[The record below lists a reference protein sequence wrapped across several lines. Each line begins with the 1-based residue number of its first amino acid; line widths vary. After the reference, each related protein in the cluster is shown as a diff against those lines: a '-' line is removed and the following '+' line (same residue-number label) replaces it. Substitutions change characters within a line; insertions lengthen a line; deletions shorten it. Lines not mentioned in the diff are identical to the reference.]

1 MTLASGDPLVPT
13 HTHNQRGATTSPSVA
28 ALPPP
33 VGASTSKR
41 ATEHRQSGSW
51 GATPEKMTFL
61 EQHCITHT
69 RTADFETIFKAA
81 VPMPEGGLLR
91 EKRRL
96 ALVVAISY
104 NGAEAMGWT
113 PLLGPAVDL
122 TYWVR
127 FLRARNYECD
137 FLWDGLS
144 DVSSRP
150 TKDVILHYLRWL
162 AECASPG
169 DEVVL
174 VFSGH
179 GNKSAYIPLNCPVD
193 HSDEA
198 IYPEDIRESF
208 LKSLEPESRVA
219 VLVVWDTCNASNP
232 FGLPQ
237 MLALEDNR
245 VISKPIEVPQ
255 ASPEVPEAIS
265 EVPEAISEVPGA
277 ISEVPEVD
285 FEHPVV
291 VICASSGKNLE
302 VELNKEPET
311 VNCGP
316 LCWAAFTFVLYHRR
330 DLVQPGGIL
339 KALMEH
345 IYLCVEDKE
354 EFLAST
360 GPDVAPE
367 VLKLLDTLLAAHHKR
382 PVKH

>member
-41 ATEHRQSGSW
+41 ATQHRQSGSW
-51 GATPEKMTFL
+51 GATPEKMIFL

-69 RTADFETIFKAA
+69 RTADFETIFKAG

-104 NGAEAMGWT
+104 NGPEAMGWT
-113 PLLGPAVDL
+113 PLFGPAVDL
-122 TYWVR
+122 IYWVR
-127 FLRARNYECD
+127 FLR
-137 FLWDGLS
+137 
-144 DVSSRP
+144 
-150 TKDVILHYLRWL
+150 
-162 AECASPG
+162 
-169 DEVVL
+169 
-174 VFSGH
+174 
-179 GNKSAYIPLNCPVD
+179 
-193 HSDEA
+193 DEA
-198 IYPEDIRESF
+198 VYPKDIRESF
-208 LKSLEPESRVA
+208 LKSLESESRVA

-245 VISKPIEVPQ
+245 VISKPIEVPEASPEVPE

-265 EVPEAISEVPGA
+265 EVPEVN
-277 ISEVPEVD
+277 
-285 FEHPVV
+285 FKHPVI

-302 VELNKEPET
+302 VELSKEPET

-316 LCWAAFTFVLYHRR
+316 LCWAAFTFVFYHRR
-330 DLVQPGGIL
+330 DLVKPGGIL

-345 IYLCVEDKE
+345 IYLCVEDRE

-360 GPDVAPE
+360 GADVAPE
-367 VLKLLDTLLAAHHKR
+367 VLELLDTLLAAHHKH